1 MTDRDQLLRRLVF
14 LIGGAETI
22 AMVIIAGIVIASGQ
36 LSSGEQFSRELGRAV
51 LMIYG
56 LPYLACG
63 APALLLAFMNRG
75 LPLALGLCALLPI
88 LTYVVYATA

>member
-1 MTDRDQLLRRLVF
+1 MTDRDRILRRLVF
-14 LIGGAETI
+14 LIGGAETTFVAI
-22 AMVIIAGIVIASGQ
+22 AIGVVIASGQ
-36 LSSGEQFSRELGRAV
+36 LTSGEQLSRELGRAA

-75 LPLALGLCALLPI
+75 LPLALGLCAFLPV
-88 LTYVVYATA
+88 LAYVAYAYA